1 MAKKFGTLTLIPT
14 PIAPDLPLE
23 PKALLCLKEATEK
36 FSDISIFVVED
47 PKPGRTL
54 WLRSGL
60 PREFVEKFMY
70 LNEHNA
76 NESTQELLQKLRQ
89 GQNVFL
95 MSDGGLPAFCD
106 PGTELVD
113 LCHKEKIAV
122 KLTPFPHSVG
132 GALALSGYRLSR
144 YHFFGFL
151 PKEATERKNVW
162 KEILHFKGP
171 KVIMDTAYR
180 LKRALEEAHEYSVRE
195 IFLCADLNGEQEIIF
210 RGSPNEL
217 LSRENLAK
225 LPFIMIIP

>member
-1 MAKKFGTLTLIPT
+1 MTKKFGTLTLIPT
-14 PIAPDLPLE
+14 PIAAELPLE
-23 PKALLCLKEATEK
+23 PKALALLLEATTK
-36 FSDISIFVVED
+36 FPESSVFVVED

-60 PREFVEKFMY
+60 MREFVEKFSY

-76 NESTQELLQKLRQ
+76 KESTLVLLKELKS
-89 GQNVFL
+89 GKNVFL

-132 GALALSGYRLSR
+132 GALALSGYKLSR

-151 PKEATERKNVW
+151 PKEANDRRIVW
-162 KEILHFKGP
+162 KEILGFKDP

-180 LKRALEEAHEYSVRE
+180 LKRVLEEAQEANIRE
-195 IFLCADLNGEQEIIF
+195 IFLCADLNGPTEIIF
-210 RGSPNEL
+210 RGSPKEL
-217 LSRENLAK
+217 LSDENLAK
-225 LPFIMIIP
+225 LPFIMIIK